1 MARRFQEE
9 LPGKLQTRL
18 SRRELLRYGGRAGA
32 ALAMM
37 GGVVPLL
44 AACGGDDDDEATTA
58 PSGGATTAAGSAS
71 PATGSSGSS
80 GSSGSGGQVR
90 VAVWGGAIQEAENQY
105 VFQPFTEETG
115 IEVIMTGPPD
125 PAKLKA
131 MVDTGNIE
139 WDLVEGGLNWVY
151 ELGEEYFEEIDYS
164 QFDQETIDSVPEIY
178 RHKFGGGFYVFSTNI
193 GWNSKT
199 LGEGKQMESW
209 ADFWD
214 VEKFPG
220 QRSLQGGSQP
230 PLEFALLADGVEMKD
245 LYPIDV
251 DRALNKL
258 KEIMPNIAQ
267 WWDSG
272 AQPGQLLT
280 SEQVVAS
287 SIWIGRIH
295 SLMDEGAPIGFT
307 FNQGSLAPAYWN
319 IPKGAQNVENAQ
331 KLAAYSMRPDVQA
344 NVWGNYIEGPTNTK
358 AFELMDP
365 EYAKLL
371 PTHPDNA
378 DKQFVPD
385 DKWWGENRA
394 DALEKFQAMILG

>member
-1 MARRFQEE
+1 MTRRFDDT
-9 LPGKLQTRL
+9 LPERLQTRL
-18 SRRELLRYGGRAGA
+18 SRRGLLRYGGRAGA

-37 GGVVPLL
+37 GGVTSLL
-44 AACGGDDDDEATTA
+44 AACGGDKGGATTA
-58 PSGGATTAAGSAS
+58 PSSGSAS
-71 PATGSSGSS
+71 PTSGSGSS
-80 GSSGSGGQVR
+80 GSSGKGGQVR
-90 VAVWGGAIQEAENQY
+90 VAVWGGAIQDAENKY

-139 WDLVEGGLNWVY
+139 WDLVEGGINWVI
-151 ELGEEYFEEIDYS
+151 ELGEDYFEKIDYS
-164 QFDQETIDSVPEIY
+164 IFDQATIDGVPEIY
-178 RHKFGGGFYVFSTNI
+178 RHPFGAGFYVFSTNI
-193 GWNSKT
+193 GWNTKT
-199 LGEGKQMESW
+199 LGEGKKIENW
-209 ADFWD
+209 TEFWD

-220 QRSLQGGSQP
+220 KRSLQGGSQP

-251 DRALNKL
+251 DRALKKL

-295 SLMDEGAPIGFT
+295 SLRDQGAPIGFT
-307 FNQGSLAPAYWN
+307 FNQGSLTPAFWN
-319 IPKGAQNVENAQ
+319 IPKGAKNVDAAQ
-331 KLAAYSMRPDVQA
+331 KLAAYSLRADVQA
-344 NVWGNYIEGPTNTK
+344 KVWGNYVEGPTNTK
-358 AFELMDP
+358 AYDLMDP
-365 EYAKLL
+365 EHAKLL

-378 DKQFVPD
+378 GLQFVPD
-385 DKWWGENRA
+385 EEWGGKNRA
-394 DALEKFQAMILG
+394 KVLEQFQALILS